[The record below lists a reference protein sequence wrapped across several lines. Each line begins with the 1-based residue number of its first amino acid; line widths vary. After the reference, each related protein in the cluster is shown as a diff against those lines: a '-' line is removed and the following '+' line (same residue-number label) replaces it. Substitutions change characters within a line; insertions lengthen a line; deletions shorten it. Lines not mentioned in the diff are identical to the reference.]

1 VAARTENLKLDI
13 ERTKRELA
21 AHLAELR
28 VEATAAEKRAAK
40 IASVAVGAVVALVI
54 VRIVWK
60 VVRST

>member
-1 VAARTENLKLDI
+1 VASRAENLKLDI
-13 ERTKRELA
+13 ERTKQELA
-21 AHLAELR
+21 EHLAELR

-40 IASVAVGAVVALVI
+40 IASLAVGGVVALVI